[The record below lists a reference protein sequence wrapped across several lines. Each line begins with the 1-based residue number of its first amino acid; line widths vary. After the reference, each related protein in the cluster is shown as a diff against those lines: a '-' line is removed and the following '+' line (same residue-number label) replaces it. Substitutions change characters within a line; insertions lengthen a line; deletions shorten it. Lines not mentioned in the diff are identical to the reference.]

1 MKGLVVGGQRE
12 EKRWGGEDLGKNE
25 TLSSWPGVLGG
36 HHKCFLT
43 KHKKNI
49 ILILILIMQ

>member
-12 EKRWGGEDLGKNE
+12 EERWGGEDLGKNE
-25 TLSSWPGVLGG
+25 TLSSWLGVLGG

-43 KHKKNI
+43 KHKKKYR
-49 ILILILIMQ
+49 